1 MYQGV
6 NIYTK
11 RQQLALLQVP
21 FPLIKSLILIIFVI
35 PEKVLIR
42 YCPAQKYKYKVCP
55 CSGPPYSCLTP
66 TVPQARLPFII
77 GMAAA
82 IPGGG

>member
-1 MYQGV
+1 MP
-6 NIYTK
+6 
-11 RQQLALLQVP
+11 LQVP

-35 PEKVLIR
+35 PEKVLIC
-42 YCPAQKYKYKVCP
+42 YCPAQKYKYKGCP
-55 CSGPPYSCLTP
+55 CSGHQYSFLTP
-66 TVPQARLPFII
+66 TVPQVRLPFII